1 MADYKSIVAYD
12 GTGFEGFQ
20 RQPDGR
26 RTVQSELESALRG
39 LGWAERSLRAAG
51 RTDAGVH
58 ARGQVVAFR
67 LAWEHG
73 PARLTSALN
82 SALPPDVAIRQTERV
97 SDGFHPR
104 YAARSRRYSYT
115 LVADPVR
122 DPLRERRV
130 WRVWP
135 EPDPQ
140 KIRLAANAL
149 VGRRDFR
156 AFGPALR
163 RNGSTVRRVILAE
176 WTTVEDRI
184 VFTIEAD
191 AFLYRMVRRLVS
203 AMVAV
208 GQGKTSL
215 EAFQALLDDPQQR
228 WQRGIA
234 PPQGLCLESVSFE
247 E

>member
-1 MADYKSIVAYD
+1 
-12 GTGFEGFQ
+12 
-20 RQPDGR
+20 
-26 RTVQSELESALRG
+26 
-39 LGWAERSLRAAG
+39 
-51 RTDAGVH
+51 
-58 ARGQVVAFR
+58 
-67 LAWEHG
+67 
-73 PARLTSALN
+73 
-82 SALPPDVAIRQTERV
+82 
-97 SDGFHPR
+97 
-104 YAARSRRYSYT
+104 
-115 LVADPVR
+115 
-122 DPLRERRV
+122 
-130 WRVWP
+130 
-135 EPDPQ
+135 
-140 KIRLAANAL
+140 
-149 VGRRDFR
+149 
-156 AFGPALR
+156 LR